1 MHSKKSPWQPC
12 WLQLAPSPFCAK
24 AAMALTF
31 PDLLLSPG
39 IGEQIRRSVG
49 DFHMMHVW
57 MSSRHL
63 AAEMADEIS
72 ATRQAWEALA
82 PREACEIC
90 LARVSERAP
99 CKAPPPHL
107 VTGSR
112 SYAAPGAVAIKAPPL
127 TPPEAT
133 RTGPRDPRS
142 PVWPGPAALLVRG
155 SFPLARPRFG

>member
-1 MHSKKSPWQPC
+1 
-12 WLQLAPSPFCAK
+12 
-24 AAMALTF
+24 MALTF

-72 ATRQAWEALA
+72 ATREAWETLA
-82 PREACEIC
+82 TVEMQVEYF
-90 LARVSERAP
+90 LTRVRERAP

-112 SYAAPGAVAIKAPPL
+112 SYAAPGAGAP
-127 TPPEAT
+127 
-133 RTGPRDPRS
+133 
-142 PVWPGPAALLVRG
+142 
-155 SFPLARPRFG
+155 